1 VIDGSNFLL
10 DWPNDDIKIGK
21 FRSVIEY
28 VNELKCKAKA
38 YLSKETYYVGE
49 NLAKGDS
56 KFESDW
62 DYIQRKITDGIIIL
76 VPGSED
82 LDCIEYALE
91 YNLPLLSR
99 DNWTVWKKKF
109 PELNWE
115 RLESLHVT
123 KFEYEVGEKYK
134 FICPDLDKII
144 LKLEHKKFVATLEG
158 ILKKRFEKENVI
170 YKSEIMKD
178 FASEII
184 TGFNRDSVP
193 SKGWAEDMGK
203 SIPDLERLRYGVNI
217 SNWISKN
224 LPKQF
229 GEIDGKI
236 IMQ

>member
-1 VIDGSNFLL
+1 MIDVSNFLL

-28 VNELKCKAKA
+28 VDKLDCKAKA
-38 YLSKETYYVGE
+38 FLSRQTYYVGE
-49 NLAKGDS
+49 NLAKGDP
-56 KFESDW
+56 KFERDW
-62 DYIQRKITDGIIIL
+62 DYIQTKITDGVIVL

-123 KFEYEVGEKYK
+123 KFEYEVGAKYK

-184 TGFNRDSVP
+184 TGFNRDSAP
-193 SKGWAEDMGK
+193 SKGWALDMGK

-229 GEIDGKI
+229 DEIDGKI